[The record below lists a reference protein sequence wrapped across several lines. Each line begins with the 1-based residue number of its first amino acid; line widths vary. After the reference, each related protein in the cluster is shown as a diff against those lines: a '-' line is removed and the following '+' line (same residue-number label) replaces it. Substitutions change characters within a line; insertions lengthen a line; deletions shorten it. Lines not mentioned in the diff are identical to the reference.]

1 MNLKTHELKTHQLMN
16 SKTRELKNSRTQ
28 KLINYNNIK

>member
-1 MNLKTHELKTHQLMN
+1 MNLKTHEPNTHQLMN
-16 SKTRELKNSRTQ
+16 SKIRELKNSRTQ

>member
-1 MNLKTHELKTHQLMN
+1 MNLKTRELKTHQLMN

-28 KLINYNNIK
+28 KLINYNNIR